1 VNLPRSVGAVA
12 RASGDGQVDWAAVAE
27 SAKAAT
33 DPGDLSL
40 TDAGRAAYADDVRA
54 ARDRV
59 RSVTGLEFDLPETVE
74 VLDRHHW
81 IDRNVETFARLLGP
95 VERRDVSLFPDAA
108 RVLNTGSAS
117 VTLAL
122 LARNVLGQYD
132 PLLLAEESG
141 EALYVVHPNVVGTAA
156 ELGVDPA
163 RFQRWIT
170 FHEVTHAAEF
180 GAAPW
185 LSGYLETR
193 LEESLE
199 RVAAGE
205 LRREALAEVNVAMT
219 AVEGYAELVMDRAFD
234 EEYAD
239 LRAAV
244 ERRRSGGGPVRWLMR
259 RVLGLGMKRD
269 QYERGKAFFEAV
281 ADARGDDA
289 AAAVWDAPENLPTDD
304 ELDDPGAWLRRVDP

>member
-1 VNLPRSVGAVA
+1 MNLARSVSAVA
-12 RASGDGQVDWAAVAE
+12 EASGDGQVDWGAVAE
-27 SAKAAT
+27 AAKGAT

-40 TDAGRAAYADDVRA
+40 TAARETAYADDVRA

-59 RSVTGLEFDLPETVE
+59 RSVSGLSFDLPETVE

-95 VERRDVSLFPDAA
+95 IERRDVSLFPDAA
-108 RVLNTGSAS
+108 RVLNTGSVS
-117 VTLAL
+117 VSLAL
-122 LARNVLGQYD
+122 LARNVLGQFD
-132 PLLLAEESG
+132 PLLLGEESG
-141 EALYVVHPNVVGTAA
+141 EALYVVHPNVVETAA
-156 ELGVDPA
+156 ELEVDPA

-199 RVAAGE
+199 RIAAGE
-205 LRREALAEVNVAMT
+205 FRRDALAEVNVAMT

-234 EEYAD
+234 REYAD

-244 ERRRSGGGPVRWLMR
+244 EERRAGGGPVRWLVR

-281 ADARGDDA
+281 ADARGDAA
-289 AAAVWDAPENLPTDD
+289 AAAVWDRPENLPTDD
-304 ELDDPGAWLRRVDP
+304 ELDAPAAWLRRIDP

>member
-1 VNLPRSVGAVA
+1 VNLARSVGAVA

-40 TDAGRAAYADDVRA
+40 TDAQQAAYADDVRA

-59 RSVTGLEFDLPETVE
+59 RSVTGLSFDLPETVE

-81 IDRNVETFARLLGP
+81 VDRNVETFARLLAP
-95 VERRDVSLFPDAA
+95 VEQADVSLFPDAA

-117 VTLAL
+117 FSLAL

-132 PLLLAEESG
+132 PLLLAEDSG
-141 EALYVVHPNVVGTAA
+141 EALYVVHPNVVSTAA

-163 RFQRWIT
+163 RFQRWIA

-185 LSGYLETR
+185 LTGYLEER
-193 LEESLE
+193 IEESIE
-199 RVAAGE
+199 RIAAGE
-205 LRREALAEVNVAMT
+205 LRRDALAEVNVAMT

-244 ERRRSGGGPVRWLMR
+244 EERRSGGGPLRWLMR
-259 RVLGLGMKRD
+259 QVLGLGMKRD
-269 QYERGKAFFEAV
+269 QYERGQAFFEAV
-281 ADARGDDA
+281 ADARGDA
-289 AAAVWDAPENLPTDD
+289 AAAGVWDRPENLPTAD
-304 ELDDPGAWLRRVDP
+304 ELDDPSAWLRRVDP